1 MTQRPNP
8 ERARKNWGARL
19 SMIAIG
25 VVVAAYL
32 ATIISLLAR

>member
-1 MTQRPNP
+1 MTQRRNP
-8 ERARKNWGARL
+8 ERARKNWATRL

-32 ATIISLLAR
+32 ATIIALLAR